1 MFEVFKDGGYYITS
15 SIIVRLGEG
24 GEGRAEKV
32 EEEIGSTGIGFREQ
46 HTSVTDM
53 YLSIS

>member
-32 EEEIGSTGIGFREQ
+32 DEEIGSTGIGFREQ